1 MQLVLTAR
9 ILFVLLAV
17 SAVPASAADI
27 VLRFGSVN
35 TEGTAP
41 YDQALVPIVRTIQQ
55 ESGGRIEVALKPIG
69 GYGKPADLFNM
80 VERGDIEMAAAVQGY
95 NPGRF
100 PQSSV
105 MELPFMFPNAVSG
118 TEAIM
123 SLYKEGLLSEDYAS
137 VKVLSLYTLPPYPIF
152 TTGKKIQTVR
162 DFRGLRMRTPSITVG
177 LALAKLGA
185 VPLGIP
191 LNTIG
196 DSIASGYVDAI
207 SYGFDSTTTTKGVGG
222 KVLSD
227 QLSVVIDAQL
237 AAPALMVIMNRAKWD
252 ALPDDLKAILE
263 KHGVE
268 LALTSARVRDAQEAV
283 SKKKIQSDPRF
294 TALNFSDEQ
303 RLELQRLT
311 APAVQEWKAN
321 MAKLGIDGDRL
332 YKRAIE
338 LIQRKVAEHAT
349 GVIHQETTNHIVAI
363 AKSFTNQSIRC
374 KEQAGI
380 FDCTA
385 SKH

>member
-1 MQLVLTAR
+1 MSVPMQLVLTAR

-41 YDQALVPIVRTIQQ
+41 YDQALVPIVRAIEQ

-80 VERGDIEMAAAVQGY
+80 VERGDIEMAATVQGY

-137 VKVLSLYTLPPYPIF
+137 VKVLSLYMLPPYPIF
-152 TTGKKIQTVR
+152 TTGKKIQTVK

-207 SYGFDSTTTTKGVGG
+207 SYGFDSTTTTKGAGG

-237 AAPALMVIMNRAKWD
+237 AAPALMVVMNRAKWE

-263 KHGVE
+263 KHGAE
-268 LALTSARVRDAQEAV
+268 LARMSARVRDAQEAV
-283 SKKKIQSDPRF
+283 TKKKIQSDPRF
-294 TALNFSDEQ
+294 TALNFSEEQ
-303 RLELQRLT
+303 RAELMRVT

-321 MAKLGIDGDRL
+321 MVKLGIDGDRL
-332 YKRAIE
+332 YKRAME
-338 LIQRKVAEHAT
+338 LIARYKVA
-349 GVIHQETTNHIVAI
+349 
-363 AKSFTNQSIRC
+363 AK
-374 KEQAGI
+374 
-380 FDCTA
+380 
-385 SKH
+385 

>member
-1 MQLVLTAR
+1 MPAPLRFLRTACLLLALLVVPSAAASASDLVLR
-9 ILFVLLAV
+9 L
-17 SAVPASAADI
+17 
-27 VLRFGSVN
+27 GSIN

-41 YDQALVPIVRTIQQ
+41 YDQALVPFARAVEQ
-55 ESGGRIEVALKPIG
+55 ESGGRIEVALKPVG
-69 GYGKPADLFNM
+69 GYGKPTELFNM
-80 VERGDIEMAAAVQGY
+80 VEKGDIEMAATVQGY

-118 TEAIM
+118 T
-123 SLYKEGLLSEDYAS
+123 
-137 VKVLSLYTLPPYPIF
+137 
-152 TTGKKIQTVR
+152 
-162 DFRGLRMRTPSITVG
+162 LRMRTPSITVG

-207 SYGFDSTTTTKGVGG
+207 SYGFDSTTTTKGAGG

-237 AAPALMVIMNRAKWD
+237 AAPALMVVMNRAKWE

-263 KHGVE
+263 KHGAE
-268 LALTSARVRDAQEAV
+268 LARMSARVRDAQEAV
-283 SKKKIQSDPRF
+283 TKKKIQSDPRF

-303 RLELQRLT
+303 RAELMRVT

-332 YKRAIE
+332 YRRAIE
-338 LIQRKVAEHAT
+338 LIARYKVA
-349 GVIHQETTNHIVAI
+349 
-363 AKSFTNQSIRC
+363 AK
-374 KEQAGI
+374 
-380 FDCTA
+380 
-385 SKH
+385 